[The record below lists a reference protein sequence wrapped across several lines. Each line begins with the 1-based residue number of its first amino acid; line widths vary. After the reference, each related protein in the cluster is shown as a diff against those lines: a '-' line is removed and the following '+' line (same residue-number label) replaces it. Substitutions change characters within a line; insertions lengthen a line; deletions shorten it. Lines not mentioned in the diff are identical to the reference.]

1 METVTA
7 YNRWLQQSDLPKLLF
22 YASPGALVSPAM
34 VEWSQQ
40 NLKNLKTV
48 DIGAGTHFLQEDNPH
63 LIGSELA
70 NWYLSL

>member
-1 METVTA
+1 M
-7 YNRWLQQSDLPKLLF
+7 PKLLF
-22 YASPGALVSPAM
+22 YATPGAIIPAPL

-48 DIGAGTHFLQEDNPH
+48 DIGQGLHYLQEENPH

-70 NWYLSL
+70 KWYSNL